1 MPDAGL
7 VPGRGHQAV
16 FAPGGTNG
24 VSPPNPPGQI
34 TGERARPG
42 FDPAR
47 LPDVTPVPTDAITS
61 LAAEL
66 AAVLGPAAVLSDH
79 GSRLAASTDWAHM
92 SPVLEPILPG
102 GVADVV
108 ARPRDSAG
116 IAAAVG
122 AAHRHRVP
130 VTVRGQGTG
139 NYGQGIPLYGGLVI
153 DTSRAS
159 QVLHVG
165 DGEITAE
172 AGASFVMLEKAA
184 RATGQELSILPSTV
198 GSTIAGFIAGGSGG
212 TGSIA
217 SGAIWDGYLRDLL
230 VIPCTDDATGVHVPF
245 PDNTAMAHAFG
256 VSGVIAEATVELR
269 PARDWT
275 GLFASFPDPGSA
287 VQAGEAL
294 FHVDPTP
301 RLVSLDEA
309 GIVATYRPVDPAM
322 PGDRASVR
330 AIVTVDSVAEAT
342 RIVAACGGRVDAV
355 RPRGPALIASMSYNH
370 TTYRVRKLRP
380 ELTHLQCMGP
390 GLTRGRA
397 EVASLV
403 PESLIH
409 LEGFRTAHGRDWVSM
424 LFLRYD
430 GPEVLYRQ
438 MEQLRDVEVYVDD
451 PHTWVLHHLRLDGV
465 RAAAR
470 TFDPDGLLNPGKLLP
485 A

>member
-1 MPDAGL
+1 MPDASL
-7 VPGRGHQAV
+7 MPGPHGA
-16 FAPGGTNG
+16 
-24 VSPPNPPGQI
+24 
-34 TGERARPG
+34 GERALPG
-42 FDPAR
+42 FDRAALPEVTPIPADTIESLTADLRAALGPKAVLADEPAR
-47 LPDVTPVPTDAITS
+47 LS
-61 LAAEL
+61 
-66 AAVLGPAAVLSDH
+66 
-79 GSRLAASTDWAHM
+79 ASTDWAHM
-92 SPVLEPILPG
+92 SPVLEPMLPG

-108 ARPRDSAG
+108 ARPRDAAG

-122 AAHRHRVP
+122 AAHRHRIP

-139 NYGQGIPLYGGLVI
+139 NYGQGIPLHGGLVI
-153 DTSRAS
+153 DTSQANR
-159 QVLHVG
+159 VLGVG

-184 RATGQELSILPSTV
+184 RARGQELSILPSTV
-198 GSTIAGFIAGGSGG
+198 GSTIGGFIAGGSGG

-217 SGAIWDGYLRDLL
+217 NGAIWDGYLRSLL
-230 VIPCTDDATGVHVPF
+230 VVPCTDDATPVEVPF

-269 PARDWT
+269 PARTWT
-275 GLFASFPDPGSA
+275 GLFASFPDTASA
-287 VQAGEAL
+287 VAAGEAL
-294 FHVDPTP
+294 FDLEPTP
-301 RLVSLDEA
+301 RLLSVDEA

-330 AIVTVDSVAEAT
+330 GIVTVESVPAAT
-342 RIVAACGGRVDAV
+342 VIVERNGGRVDAV
-355 RPRGPALIASMSYNH
+355 RPKGPALIASMSYNH

-390 GLTRGRA
+390 GLTRRRG
-397 EVASLV
+397 EVADLV

-430 GPEVLYRQ
+430 GPDALYRQ
-438 MEQLRDVEVYVDD
+438 MRELAGVEVYVDD

-465 RAAAR
+465 REAAR
-470 TFDPDGLLNPGKLLP
+470 KFDPDGLLNPGKLL
-485 A
+485 